1 MAQSDPTRNVTGA
14 PSGSDNTKLAA
25 APTPGGPARNRIG
38 LTQLDYKAGESTLC
52 NGCGHD
58 AISSHIMRAAFELGI
73 NQYNLAKLSGIGC
86 SSKSPAYF
94 LGRAHGFNSVH
105 GRMPSVATGVSLAN
119 RQLILLGV
127 SGDGDTASIGIGQF
141 IHMMRRNVKA
151 VYIVENNGVYGLT
164 KGQFSATADL
174 GSTLKHGE
182 VNTDAPVDICSLAL
196 QMGATF
202 VARSFSGDPK
212 QVVPL
217 IKAALSHRGTAILDV
232 ISPCVTFNDHEGST
246 KSRQAMREKDV
257 PLHALG
263 FVPFFEQITVDYEPG
278 TATQVRMHDGSTIVL
293 KKLDRDY
300 NPSDRLGAITA
311 LHKAAADGE
320 FITGLLY
327 VDETTPSHGE
337 HLSLPDTPLAFLPAE
352 SLRPG
357 PEVLASIMDRLA

>member
-1 MAQSDPTRNVTGA
+1 MSNETKDTGA
-14 PSGSDNTKLAA
+14 PTSTGKPA
-25 APTPGGPARNRIG
+25 GPARNRIG

-58 AISSHIMRAAFELGI
+58 AISSHIMRAAFDLGL
-73 NQYNLAKLSGIGC
+73 NQYNVAKLSGIGC

-119 RQLILLGV
+119 NQLILLGV

-141 IHMMRRNVKA
+141 VHMMRRNVRA

-164 KGQFSATADL
+164 KGQFSATADV

-182 VNTDAPVDICSLAL
+182 VNNIPPVDICSLAL

-212 QVVPL
+212 QMVPL
-217 IKAALSHRGTAILDV
+217 IKAALAHRGTAILDV

-246 KSRQAMREKDV
+246 KSRQAMRESDV

-263 FVPFFEQITVDYEPG
+263 FVPFFEQITVEYEPG
-278 TATQVRMHDGSTIVL
+278 TVKEVRMHDGSTIVL
-293 KKLDRDY
+293 KKLDREYD
-300 NPSDRLGAITA
+300 PTDRLGAITA
-311 LHKAAADGE
+311 LHRATAEGQ

-327 VDETTPSHGE
+327 VDETAKNLGE
-337 HLSLPDTPLAFLPAE
+337 QLNLPETPLAHQPAQ

-357 PEVLASIMDRLA
+357 PEVLEGIMDSFA